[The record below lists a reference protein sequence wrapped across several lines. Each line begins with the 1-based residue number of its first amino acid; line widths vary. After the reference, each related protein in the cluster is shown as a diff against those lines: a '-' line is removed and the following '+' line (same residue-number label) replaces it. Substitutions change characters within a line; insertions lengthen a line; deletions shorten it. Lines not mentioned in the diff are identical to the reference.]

1 MTRFL
6 GGLGLLAPL
15 ALLIANFV
23 APGALVRPLDPL
35 SDATARILV
44 AAAIGASSTALVAW
58 LFLQWRLR
66 RLVRAAERV
75 AKGDLSVRVKT
86 SSLGVEGRLAKSING
101 IAQALAETTDAATV
115 DRLTGVSNRAVIVN
129 ALFTEVER
137 SSRYDRPFSLAF
149 VDIDH
154 FKAVN
159 DTYGH
164 AAGDMVPAAGSGVAG
179 RRSRNHD

>member
-1 MTRFL
+1 MARPTRAATSNGRRSTFASASQYLRLADTGVLRDYALDVTRFL

-115 DRLTGVSNRAVIVN
+115 DRLTGVTAP
-129 ALFTEVER
+129 
-137 SSRYDRPFSLAF
+137 SS
-149 VDIDH
+149 
-154 FKAVN
+154 
-159 DTYGH
+159 
-164 AAGDMVPAAGSGVAG
+164 
-179 RRSRNHD
+179 